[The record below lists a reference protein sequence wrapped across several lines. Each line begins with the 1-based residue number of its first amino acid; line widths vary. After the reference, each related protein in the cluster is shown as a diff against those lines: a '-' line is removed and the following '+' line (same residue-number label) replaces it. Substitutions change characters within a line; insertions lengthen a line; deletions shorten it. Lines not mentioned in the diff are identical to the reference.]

1 MNREAARH
9 ACGAALPVRIP
20 EEGAFPMMLIPGPMR
35 FDWKG
40 LMEAARR
47 NVEAKATRRELSTKD
62 LRGALDVLR
71 GAAMRS
77 ADAMLNEGDANAQE
91 AAEWVAYSLQALAFV
106 LKALDKACGLMAYI
120 AELTDKETLL
130 GRRGADGDIHG
141 RGTYAANKARQMS
154 LPFLRGKAAVEAWLT
169 FLLDTRLAPD
179 ASLALVVEAMNEIAM
194 GQATDFFR
202 HPETPLG
209 GAKVD
214 SLHDSVRRLAVM
226 AVEALLKADEI
237 EHGAPP
243 KGAKRR
249 ACEEVAKAF
258 PPTYRLP
265 SSKAPGVTA
274 RHVAQWHEN
283 FGPLL
288 RGEEARGARSKG
300 FTEWHRA
307 RWRESASILRGE
319 HPGAPLGESAGDPA
333 VWRAAAVAWC
343 RAIAA
348 EIAAARPAE

>member
-1 MNREAARH
+1 MI
-9 ACGAALPVRIP
+9 LV
-20 EEGAFPMMLIPGPMR
+20 PGPIG
-35 FDWKG
+35 FDWKA
-40 LMEAARR
+40 LMDEAKRD
-47 NVEAKATRRELSTKD
+47 VEAKATNRKLSTKG
-62 LRGALDVLR
+62 LKVALNVLR
-71 GAAMRS
+71 AAAMQS
-77 ADAMLNEGDANAQE
+77 ADAMLNEGDANAGE
-91 AAEWVAYSLQALAFV
+91 AAKGVAYSLQALAFV
-106 LKALDKACGLMAYI
+106 LNALDRACGLMAYI

-130 GRRGADGDIHG
+130 GRRGADGAIHG

-154 LPFLRGKAAVEAWLT
+154 LPFLRGMAAVDAWLG

-179 ASLALVVEAMNEIAM
+179 APLAPVLQAMNEIAT
-194 GQATDFFR
+194 GGATDFFR

-214 SLHDSVRRLAVM
+214 SLHDQVRRLAVM

-258 PPTYRLP
+258 PATYRLP

-300 FTEWHRA
+300 FTEFHRA
-307 RWRESASILRGE
+307 RWEACASMLRGE
-319 HPGAPLGESAGDPA
+319 HPSAILGERAGDPA
-333 VWRAAAVAWC
+333 SWRAFAAGWC

>member
-1 MNREAARH
+1 MV
-9 ACGAALPVRIP
+9 LFIPIP
-20 EEGAFPMMLIPGPMR
+20 ER
-35 FDWKG
+35 FDWKT
-40 LMEAARR
+40 LMEKAEREVAAK
-47 NVEAKATRRELSTKD
+47 VQRRELTTKG
-62 LRGALDVLR
+62 LEAALNVLR
-71 GAAMRS
+71 AAAMRS
-77 ADAMLNEGDANAQE
+77 ADAMLNEGDANARA
-91 AAEWVAYSLQALAFV
+91 AAEGAAYSLQALAFV
-106 LKALDKACGLMAYI
+106 LNALHRACGLMGEI

-141 RGTYAANKARQMS
+141 QGTYAANKARQMS
-154 LPFLRGKAAVEAWLT
+154 LPFLRGRAAVEAWLT

-179 ASLALVVEAMNEIAM
+179 APLALVLHAMNEIAT

-214 SLHDSVRRLAVM
+214 GLHDQVRRLAVM
-226 AVEALLKADEI
+226 AVEALLRAEKL
-237 EHGAPP
+237 EHGALRPGG
-243 KGAKRR
+243 KKR

-307 RWRESASILRGE
+307 RWQACALMLRGE
-319 HPGAPLGESAGDPA
+319 HPQSPLGESVNDPA
-333 VWRAAAVAWC
+333 LLRRVAAGLC
-343 RAIAA
+343 RKIRT
-348 EIAAARPAE
+348 EIEDFRPAE

>member
-9 ACGAALPVRIP
+9 ACCAALPVRIP
-20 EEGAFPMMLIPGPMR
+20 EEGAIPMILIPGPIG
-35 FDWKG
+35 FDWKA
-40 LMEAARR
+40 LMEAAKRD
-47 NVEAKATRRELSTKD
+47 VEGKAQRRELSTKN
-62 LRGALDVLR
+62 LLGALDVLR
-71 GAAMRS
+71 AAAMRS
-77 ADAMLNEGDANAQE
+77 ADAMLNEGDANAGA
-91 AAEWVAYSLQALAFV
+91 AAEAVAYSLQALAFV
-106 LKALDKACGLMAYI
+106 LKALDRACGLMAYI
-120 AELTDKETLL
+120 AEVTDKENLL
-130 GRRGADGDIHG
+130 GRPGPNNDIHG

-154 LPFLRGKAAVEAWLT
+154 LPFLRGRAAVEAWLT

-179 ASLALVVEAMNEIAM
+179 ASLALVVEAMNEIAR

-214 SLHDSVRRLAVM
+214 SLHDQVRRLAVM

-265 SSKAPGVTA
+265 SSKAAGVTA

-283 FGPLL
+283 FAPLL
-288 RGEEARGARSKG
+288 RGEEARGARTKG

-307 RWRESASILRGE
+307 RWEACASMLRGE
-319 HPGAPLGESAGDPA
+319 HPQSPLRGSVNDPA

-343 RAIAA
+343 RAITA
-348 EIAAARPAE
+348 EIEAARPAE

>member
-1 MNREAARH
+1 MV
-9 ACGAALPVRIP
+9 LFIP
-20 EEGAFPMMLIPGPMR
+20 MPKR
-35 FDWKG
+35 FDWET
-40 LMEAARR
+40 LME
-47 NVEAKATRRELSTKD
+47 EAKREVAAKVQRRELTTKG
-62 LRGALDVLR
+62 LETALNVLR
-71 GAAMRS
+71 AAAMRS
-77 ADAMLNEGDANAQE
+77 ADAMLNEGDANARA
-91 AAEWVAYSLQALAFV
+91 AAEGAAYSLQALAFV
-106 LKALDKACGLMAYI
+106 LNALHRACGLMAEI

-141 RGTYAANKARQMS
+141 QGTFAANKARQMS
-154 LPFLRGKAAVEAWLT
+154 LPFLRGRAAVEAWLT

-179 ASLALVVEAMNEIAM
+179 APLAPVLHAMNEIAT

-209 GAKVD
+209 GTKVD
-214 SLHDSVRRLAVM
+214 SLHDQVRRLAVM
-226 AVEALLKADEI
+226 AVEALLRAEKM
-237 EHGAPP
+237 EHGGLRHGDR
-243 KGAKRR
+243 KR
-249 ACEEVAKAF
+249 ACEEVASAF

-307 RWRESASILRGE
+307 QWQACASMLRGE
-319 HPGAPLGESAGDPA
+319 HPQAPLGESVNDPA
-333 VWRAAAVAWC
+333 LLRRVAAGLC
-343 RAIAA
+343 RKIRTEIEDFRSA
-348 EIAAARPAE
+348 E

>member
-1 MNREAARH
+1 M
-9 ACGAALPVRIP
+9 I
-20 EEGAFPMMLIPGPMR
+20 LIPGPIG
-35 FDWKG
+35 FDWKA
-40 LMEAARR
+40 LMEAAKR
-47 NVEAKATRRELSTKD
+47 NVEAKAQRRELSTKD
-62 LRGALDVLR
+62 LKAALDVLSA
-71 GAAMRS
+71 AAMRS
-77 ADAMLNEGDANAQE
+77 ADAMLNEGDANAGA
-91 AAEWVAYSLQALAFV
+91 AAETVAYSLQALVFV
-106 LKALDKACGLMAYI
+106 LKALHRACGLMAYI
-120 AELTDKETLL
+120 AEVTDKETLL
-130 GRRGADGDIHG
+130 GRPGPKNDIHG

-154 LPFLRGKAAVEAWLT
+154 LPFLRGMAAVDAWLT

-179 ASLALVVEAMNEIAM
+179 APLAPVLYAMNEIAT

-214 SLHDSVRRLAVM
+214 NLHDQVRRLAVM

-258 PPTYRLP
+258 PSTYRLP

-288 RGEEARGARSKG
+288 RGEEARGARTKG
-300 FTEWHRA
+300 FTEFHRA
-307 RWRESASILRGE
+307 GWRECASMLRGE
-319 HPGAPLGESAGDPA
+319 HPQAPLGERVNDPA
-333 VWRAAAVAWC
+333 RLRGFAAGWC
-343 RAIAA
+343 RTIRT
-348 EIAAARPAE
+348 EIENFRPAE